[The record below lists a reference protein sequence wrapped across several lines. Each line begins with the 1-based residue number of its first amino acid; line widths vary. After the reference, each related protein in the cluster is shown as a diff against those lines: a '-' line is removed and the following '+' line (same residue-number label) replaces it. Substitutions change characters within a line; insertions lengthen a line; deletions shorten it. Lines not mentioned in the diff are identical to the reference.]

1 MGEVLPIP
9 SFGDLFAD
17 SRGEDR
23 TMRVSYHPDRDAVV
37 LSLWSG
43 AVCRGSFRMATGDL
57 PRLLSLLT
65 EISGGGTADAPP
77 DATPP
82 DRTDPR
88 VTVVRRAA
96 IPPARAADAPG
107 ETAGP
112 AHRTVLPIV
121 PAPRVA

>member
-9 SFGDLFAD
+9 TFGDLFAD
-17 SRGEDR
+17 TRGEDR
-23 TMRVSYHPDRDAVV
+23 TMRVSFHPDRDAVV

-43 AVCRGSFRMATGDL
+43 PVCRGSFRMASGDV

-65 EISGGGTADAPP
+65 QVAGGRTAGSPP
-77 DATPP
+77 GSTPP

-88 VTVVRRAA
+88 ATVVRRGTVPAA
-96 IPPARAADAPG
+96 RTAEEDGGTAA
-107 ETAGP
+107 P
-112 AHRTVLPIV
+112 AHRRQLPIV